1 MVGLAALAFH
11 LWLAVQ
17 PPPSSMCSSGGW
29 KAPLAS
35 AAADESSEASSSP
48 HWTIYAG
55 LNSQMTASRQQLV
68 QLEGGDAAAEPSS
81 SGQGS
86 RGKPGS
92 SVAAPAW
99 RWRQRRRALALYL
112 LPRLVVLGYFAG
124 WLAALPL
131 SGAFSL
137 HLHHYALG
145 WAAACFAAFN
155 HPVSGLLLAFGTAV
169 FVQVGCSWLGVI
181 SGAACG

>member
-1 MVGLAALAFH
+1 MGVVGLAALAFH

-17 PPPSSMCSSGGW
+17 PPLSSTCSSSGW
-29 KAPLAS
+29 RVPPAS
-35 AAADESSEASSSP
+35 NAAADTSSEASSSP
-48 HWTIYAG
+48 YLTVYAG
-55 LNSQMTASRQQLV
+55 LNSQLAAGRQQLV

-81 SGQGS
+81 SG
-86 RGKPGS
+86 KLGS

-169 FVQVGCSWLGVI
+169 FVQVGSSWLGVI
-181 SGAACG
+181 LGAACG